1 MPSGGEKE
9 TGGCRGAEAK
19 LACQVEIS
27 PGVRA
32 YGAGMMRFP
41 GWLVLSLAGVVGCP
55 AAELKVAEGFKVEKL
70 RDFAKEE
77 GSWVTIT
84 VDDKGRLIGG
94 DQYGGIYRVDPA
106 AGMKVEKL
114 PIPLA
119 GAHGLLWH
127 AGVLYVTINESV
139 GHREGVYRVTDADGD
154 GEVETVTQIQAMQG
168 RGEHGPHALVPSPDG
183 KWIYFVAG
191 NHTNVPDISRGAVP
205 PSWGEDQL
213 LPRMPDARGHAV
225 NRMAPGGWI
234 ARFRPD
240 GTAWELVSVGYRNAY
255 DIAFNDQGELFTYD
269 ADMEWDFGMPWYRPT
284 RICQAVPGSEFGWR
298 NGSGKWPDY
307 YEDSMPAVLD
317 IGPGSPTGL
326 ISGRGA
332 KFPERYQ
339 RALYAFDW
347 TFGTIYAIHLQ
358 KRGAAYVAE
367 KEEMVA
373 GRGMPLTDAVVG
385 ADGAMYFLTGGRR
398 TGSALWRLSY
408 AGSEAVAPVAYAAA
422 MPAAMTVEEA
432 GKALGSDDRV
442 IRQQARAVLEVAGV
456 KELPGGSP
464 WADIGSAIIEAR
476 TGRHKE
482 AFARLGK
489 IDWEALDAPQK
500 LGWLRAAGLGF
511 IRAGKA
517 EEGPR
522 AMVLGKVDAAFP
534 ATDDRLNRELC
545 RILSYLRAPGVVG
558 RTLALMDAAGPE
570 PAPDWAVLASR
581 NPHYGKAIQQMM
593 ANQPSSQ
600 VIHYLL
606 CLRVVEG
613 PWQEQ
618 ERARYFDWV
627 TRLKDKRGGA
637 SYGGFLDRIRDD
649 ALAGATIEEMGRI
662 GELPPPRDPFANLPP
677 VQGPGRSWTV
687 EEIVA
692 VAGKGKA
699 DLENGRRMFEACLCA
714 ACHSVGG
721 EGGAAGPELTTLA
734 GRFSMR
740 DLAVS
745 LVEPSA
751 EVSDQYA
758 FEIFT
763 KEDGSQVVGKQVDE
777 KDEKMIIAINP
788 FDFSQRTEVVRS
800 EMKDRRKSP
809 ASPMPGGLV
818 NRLNE
823 KELRDLLGYLMER

>member
-1 MPSGGEKE
+1 
-9 TGGCRGAEAK
+9 
-19 LACQVEIS
+19 
-27 PGVRA
+27 
-32 YGAGMMRFP
+32 
-41 GWLVLSLAGVVGCP
+41 
-55 AAELKVAEGFKVEKL
+55 
-70 RDFAKEE
+70 
-77 GSWVTIT
+77 
-84 VDDKGRLIGG
+84 
-94 DQYGGIYRVDPA
+94 
-106 AGMKVEKL
+106 
-114 PIPLA
+114 
-119 GAHGLLWH
+119 
-127 AGVLYVTINESV
+127 
-139 GHREGVYRVTDADGD
+139 
-154 GEVETVTQIQAMQG
+154 
-168 RGEHGPHALVPSPDG
+168 
-183 KWIYFVAG
+183 
-191 NHTNVPDISRGAVP
+191 
-205 PSWGEDQL
+205 
-213 LPRMPDARGHAV
+213 
-225 NRMAPGGWI
+225 
-234 ARFRPD
+234 
-240 GTAWELVSVGYRNAY
+240 
-255 DIAFNDQGELFTYD
+255 
-269 ADMEWDFGMPWYRPT
+269 
-284 RICQAVPGSEFGWR
+284 
-298 NGSGKWPDY
+298 
-307 YEDSMPAVLD
+307 
-317 IGPGSPTGL
+317 
-326 ISGRGA
+326 
-332 KFPERYQ
+332 
-339 RALYAFDW
+339 
-347 TFGTIYAIHLQ
+347 
-358 KRGAAYVAE
+358 
-367 KEEMVA
+367 
-373 GRGMPLTDAVVG
+373 
-385 ADGAMYFLTGGRR
+385 
-398 TGSALWRLSY
+398 
-408 AGSEAVAPVAYAAA
+408 
-422 MPAAMTVEEA
+422 
-432 GKALGSDDRV
+432 
-442 IRQQARAVLEVAGV
+442 
-456 KELPGGSP
+456 
-464 WADIGSAIIEAR
+464 
-476 TGRHKE
+476 
-482 AFARLGK
+482 
-489 IDWEALDAPQK
+489 
-500 LGWLRAAGLGF
+500 
-511 IRAGKA
+511 
-517 EEGPR
+517 
-522 AMVLGKVDAAFP
+522 MVLGKVDAAFP

-581 NPHYGKAIQQMM
+581 NPHYGKAIEQMM

-600 VIHYLL
+600 VINYLL

-751 EVSDQYA
+751 EVSDQYG